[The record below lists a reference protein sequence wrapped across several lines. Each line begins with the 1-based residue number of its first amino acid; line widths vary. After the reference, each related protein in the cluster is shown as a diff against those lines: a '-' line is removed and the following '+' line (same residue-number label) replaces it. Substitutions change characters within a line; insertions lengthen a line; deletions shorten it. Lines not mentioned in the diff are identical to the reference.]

1 MSIPFATNLS
11 NTLHTSIAKCLQRFV
26 SPTSFVTDTFLTP
39 QATFDTHS
47 IGMRIRKTHNLPVV
61 HDLPS
66 SSSGEKSPAALAG
79 VPPTAVLVGVAGE
92 RTLRLNYEEAIAR

>member
-1 MSIPFATNLS
+1 
-11 NTLHTSIAKCLQRFV
+11 
-26 SPTSFVTDTFLTP
+26 
-39 QATFDTHS
+39 
-47 IGMRIRKTHNLPVV
+47 MRIRKTHNMPVV

-66 SSSGEKSPAALAG
+66 TSSGEKSPAALAG